1 MNKLYVSDLDG
12 TLLKN
17 DGTLSQFSRDNIIN
31 LLKDNVNFT
40 VASARG
46 LNSIRY
52 ILKDM
57 PFSLPVIENNGAY
70 ITDYKSGEHLIINN
84 INETICSDIVNRC
97 EKYKLSP
104 FISATS
110 KIGDKLYYK
119 EIINQGM
126 SLLLAAKRRE
136 GDPRLMKIDSFDDV
150 ISNDKVVSVTIIG
163 KEKDLTPL
171 VEEIIS
177 VHKGNINYSY
187 EEDQYYEGWHW
198 FIINDSSATKAKA
211 INMLRRDYFNED
223 TQLVVFG
230 DNYNDI
236 PMFKLKGT
244 SIAVNNAR
252 QELKELAT
260 KIIDTNENDSVVKYI
275 LLDSNTKNYEPG

>member
-17 DGTLSQFSRDNIIN
+17 DGTLSQFSRDNIIK

-52 ILKDM
+52 ILKDI
-57 PFSLPVIENNGAY
+57 PFRLPVIENNGAY
-70 ITDYKSGEHLIINN
+70 ITDYTSGEHLIINN
-84 INETICSDIVNRC
+84 INEVICNDIVNRC

-110 KIGDKLYYK
+110 KVGDKLYYK

-126 SLLLAAKRRE
+126 SLLLAAKSRE
-136 GDPRLMKIDSFDDV
+136 GDPRLMNIDSFNDV
-150 ISNDKVVSVTIIG
+150 ISNDKVIGFTIIG

-177 VHKGNINYSY
+177 FHKGNINYSY

-198 FIINDSSATKAKA
+198 LIINDSSATKAKA
-211 INMLRRDYFNED
+211 INMLCRDYLNED

-236 PMFKLKGT
+236 PMFNLKGT
-244 SIAVNNAR
+244 SIAVGNAR

-260 KIIDTNENDSVVKYI
+260 KIIDTNENDSVIKYI
-275 LLDSNTKNYEPG
+275 LLDSDTNIIK